1 MNHPHPLRLLL
12 LLLSHVCLLATGCT
26 TELKRPTASVREMT
40 VGDVTPQGFIMN
52 FEVDVENPNPVALPV
67 ADVDYQLR
75 LVGRDFLDGEA
86 NPDASIP
93 ANGSMPVTLPVHVT
107 FENLLAISDG
117 IRKSGGDVPYE
128 LEAGLEFGG
137 GMPLLSEPVR
147 VPVRF
152 TGTLPMRQL
161 LKDPTVLL
169 RSSTA
174 RELAQQVLGGL
185 FGR

>member
-1 MNHPHPLRLLL
+1 MSAAVLRR
-12 LLLSHVCLLATGCT
+12 LLLSHVCLLMIGCV
-26 TELKRPTASVREMT
+26 TEVKRPTAAVRGMT
-40 VGDVTPQGFIMN
+40 VGEVTPAGFVMN
-52 FEVDVENPNPVALPV
+52 FEVDVENPNAVALPM

-75 LVGRDFLDGEA
+75 LVGRDFLEGEA
-86 NPDASIP
+86 NPEASIP
-93 ANGSMPVTLPVHVT
+93 AKGSMPVTVPVRVT

-117 IRKSGGDVPYE
+117 IRRSGGDVPYE

-152 TGTLPMRQL
+152 SGTLPVRQL

-169 RSSTA
+169 RSPAA